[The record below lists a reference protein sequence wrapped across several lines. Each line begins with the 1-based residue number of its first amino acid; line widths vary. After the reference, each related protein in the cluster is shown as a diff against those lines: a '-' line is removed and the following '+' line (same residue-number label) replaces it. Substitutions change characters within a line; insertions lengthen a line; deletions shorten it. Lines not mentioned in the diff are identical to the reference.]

1 MEENK
6 ETIVN
11 ETEEPTAEEQ
21 SVGTEETVNV
31 DVAELKARIAKL
43 ERAKAKSD
51 SEAADWK
58 KKYRATQ
65 SAQEVAEAE
74 REEAK
79 AAVEQKM
86 KEMERELTVNRL
98 EKSYLGMGF
107 TSDEAGRMAEAEAD
121 VDVESKMKILA
132 EVDARKKKDYEA
144 EWLKSRPQ
152 PSMGNGD
159 SDVDDLFIQGFKSV
173 KGNF

>member
-1 MEENK
+1 MNEEN
-6 ETIVN
+6 VN
-11 ETEEPTAEEQ
+11 LEP
-21 SVGTEETVNV
+21 EETTDEPNV
-31 DVAELKARIAKL
+31 EPAVEESADVAELKARIAKL

-74 REEAK
+74 REEAN
-79 AAVEQKM
+79 AAVKQKM
-86 KEMERELTVNRL
+86 AEMERELNVNRL

-107 TSDEAGRMAEAEAD
+107 TADEAGRMAVAEAD
-121 VDVESKMKILA
+121 GEVETKMKILA
-132 EVDARKKKDYEA
+132 EVDARKKKEYEA

-152 PSMGNGD
+152 PSTGSGA
-159 SDVDDLFIQGFKSV
+159 SDTDDLFV
-173 KGNF
+173 KGFNSVRGNF